1 MNNHKT
7 LQLAQE
13 EWKKTHKKKK
23 RESKKKQSTKIPTT
37 SPSLLFCLK
46 ELPGKMCYI
55 IILRSLIYY
64 R

>member
-23 RESKKKQSTKIPTT
+23 REQEEAKHKNTNNLPL
-37 SPSLLFCLK
+37 PSLL
-46 ELPGKMCYI
+46 P
-55 IILRSLIYY
+55 
-64 R
+64 